1 MDLLLYAILNKKIKQ
16 SGGGG
21 GSAVSVQN
29 CTINDDGDLIVTL
42 SDGSIINA
50 GRAKGDKGDTG
61 EPGAAG
67 AAGAPGANGEDG
79 APGKDGEP
87 GTDGISPTIE
97 IYENTPTVYRLKV
110 NNADGSSIITPNL
123 IGTGSTTTRYYVF
136 DNAMYTNYTGTI
148 YTLTTTGLKSLQEY
162 ITAESAF
169 CNADSNHSLYYNN
182 TDFGW
187 NQQVTTFSTTPLTI
201 SPTQLQ
207 KNRYFKTWMIRILI
221 NKCKDILRSGR
232 RMICVE
238 ELPEQ
243 AAKDTVEA
251 EANLEWKEALWGLD
265 EKYRL
270 IVVLFYAEGLRTAE
284 IGKLLQLP
292 DSTVRT
298 RLARGREQLA
308 RYYAETEEGGGRK

>member
-16 SGGGG
+16 SGSGG

-29 CTINDDGDLIVTL
+29 CTINNDGDLIVTL

-61 EPGAAG
+61 ETGAAG
-67 AAGAPGANGEDG
+67 AAGTPGVNGADG
-79 APGKDGEP
+79 VPGKDGEP

-169 CNADSNHSLYYNN
+169 CNADSNHSLY
-182 TDFGW
+182 
-187 NQQVTTFSTTPLTI
+187 
-201 SPTQLQ
+201 
-207 KNRYFKTWMIRILI
+207 
-221 NKCKDILRSGR
+221 
-232 RMICVE
+232 
-238 ELPEQ
+238 
-243 AAKDTVEA
+243 
-251 EANLEWKEALWGLD
+251 
-265 EKYRL
+265 
-270 IVVLFYAEGLRTAE
+270 
-284 IGKLLQLP
+284 
-292 DSTVRT
+292 
-298 RLARGREQLA
+298 
-308 RYYAETEEGGGRK
+308 

>member
-16 SGGGG
+16 SGSGG

-29 CTINDDGDLIVTL
+29 CTINNDGDLIVTL

-61 EPGAAG
+61 ETGAAG
-67 AAGAPGANGEDG
+67 AAGTPGVNGADG
-79 APGKDGEP
+79 VPGKDGEP
-87 GTDGISPTIE
+87 GTDGSSPTIE

-201 SPTQLQ
+201 SPTQLLLYGYISSSM
-207 KNRYFKTWMIRILI
+207 KDGEFFKFIPAGLVTGATDAEKATSIQSLLAADNENIVKVDFEYVYATAGVTEAVDISSVPAGEYYLAWSGTSDNSSPKI
-221 NKCKDILRSGR
+221 NDITI
-232 RMICVE
+232 M
-238 ELPEQ
+238 
-243 AAKDTVEA
+243 
-251 EANLEWKEALWGLD
+251 
-265 EKYRL
+265 
-270 IVVLFYAEGLRTAE
+270 
-284 IGKLLQLP
+284 
-292 DSTVRT
+292 
-298 RLARGREQLA
+298 
-308 RYYAETEEGGGRK
+308 

>member
-61 EPGAAG
+61 ETGAAG
-67 AAGAPGANGEDG
+67 AAGTPGANGADG
-79 APGKDGEP
+79 VPGKDGEP

-162 ITAESAF
+162 ITAGSTF

-182 TDFGW
+182 TYFGW

-201 SPTQLQ
+201 SPTQLLLYGYISSSM
-207 KNRYFKTWMIRILI
+207 KDGEFFKFIPAGLVVGTTDAEKAASIQSLLAADNENIVKVDFEYVYATAGVTEAVDISSVPAGEYYLAWSGTSDNSSPKI
-221 NKCKDILRSGR
+221 NDITI
-232 RMICVE
+232 M
-238 ELPEQ
+238 
-243 AAKDTVEA
+243 
-251 EANLEWKEALWGLD
+251 
-265 EKYRL
+265 
-270 IVVLFYAEGLRTAE
+270 
-284 IGKLLQLP
+284 
-292 DSTVRT
+292 
-298 RLARGREQLA
+298 
-308 RYYAETEEGGGRK
+308 